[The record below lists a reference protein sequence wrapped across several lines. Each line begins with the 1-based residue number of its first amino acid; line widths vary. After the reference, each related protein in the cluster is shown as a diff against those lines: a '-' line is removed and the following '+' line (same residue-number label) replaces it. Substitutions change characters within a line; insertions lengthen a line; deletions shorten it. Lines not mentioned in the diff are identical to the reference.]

1 LRPAGSAP
9 VNTIHSQVIEYG
21 IGSEAYSFGNP
32 RCGQTS
38 NIEANYIRYH
48 RICWG
53 LATKTYT
60 LMLELFS
67 NSASVRTKANGK
79 LIGGF
84 ARFVGFDDTSQL
96 VVVESYSTF
105 PPS

>member
-21 IGSEAYSFGNP
+21 IRSDAYSFGNP
-32 RCGQTS
+32 RCGHTG
-38 NIEANYIRYH
+38 NIEANHIRYH

-60 LMLELFS
+60 VMLESFS
-67 NSASVRTKANGK
+67 DSASVRTKANGK

-84 ARFVGFDDTSQL
+84 ARFVTFDEISQL
-96 VVVESYSTF
+96 VVVEPYSTF
-105 PPS
+105 RTS